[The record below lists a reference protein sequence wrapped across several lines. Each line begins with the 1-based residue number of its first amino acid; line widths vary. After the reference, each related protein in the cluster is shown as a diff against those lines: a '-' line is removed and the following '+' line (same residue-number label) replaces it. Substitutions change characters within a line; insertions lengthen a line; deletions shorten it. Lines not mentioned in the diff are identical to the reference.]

1 MGAHGFRCSFT
12 PLSGCFSPFPHGTGS
27 LSVMGECSALEGGPP
42 CFGPGFTCPALL
54 GDAPRR
60 PHGSAYGALT
70 RCGRPSHAV
79 PLPCGFVTPPERA
92 GSRDGSPRNP
102 RAATPCRLHVR
113 GFGLSPVSLAAT
125 PGVSV
130 DFLSSGYLD
139 VSVPPVASWPPIYSA
154 AGSRA
159 LPLLGSPIR
168 ESPDRRPFAPPRGLS
183 QLAAPFVGFPCQGI
197 RRAPAVS
204 SSRGP
209 GGTHPPGK
217 CQPMM

>member
-1 MGAHGFRCSFT
+1 MAFHPYPRVIPSVFNRSGFGPPQGLTPASACPGIAHPASRLRPATGRPVRTRFRCGSLPVNLAAGRNSLAHSTKGTPSHREGCSGCLGAHGFRCSFT

-79 PLPCGFVTPPERA
+79 PLPWRFVTPPERA

-113 GFGLSPVSLAAT
+113 GFGLWSGFARRYSRSL
-125 PGVSV
+125 G
-130 DFLSSGYLD
+130 
-139 VSVPPVASWPPIYSA
+139 
-154 AGSRA
+154 
-159 LPLLGSPIR
+159 
-168 ESPDRRPFAPPRGLS
+168 
-183 QLAAPFVGFPCQGI
+183 
-197 RRAPAVS
+197 
-204 SSRGP
+204 
-209 GGTHPPGK
+209 
-217 CQPMM
+217 